1 MPDDAGPPA
10 GGSGGTGD
18 PPDGGDNGPS
28 ARPGEPDGEDPGE
41 VVPTRTPGG
50 TVDVR
55 INVQEGQT
63 PGALGAEFAPGVHY
77 ADTFE
82 HVHESTTA
90 RRLAAEG
97 ADVRALDAAHGRA
110 DALGNPD
117 IMVRMDPTDVGAYGD
132 LKRLTANPSAD
143 RKDPDLSRRVEVN
156 LRSGFS
162 QDPRNRIVALDGT
175 DAGLTTAGA
184 VRGIRRALGFWRQ
197 QGRQVTSD
205 MRMVV
210 FTAEGKTVTWQASS
224 GVIDVSS

>member
-1 MPDDAGPPA
+1 M
-10 GGSGGTGD
+10 
-18 PPDGGDNGPS
+18 
-28 ARPGEPDGEDPGE
+28 
-41 VVPTRTPGG
+41 
-50 TVDVR
+50 
-55 INVQEGQT
+55 VQEGQT
-63 PGALGAEFAPGVHY
+63 PGALGGEFAPGVHY

>member
-1 MPDDAGPPA
+1 
-10 GGSGGTGD
+10 
-18 PPDGGDNGPS
+18 
-28 ARPGEPDGEDPGE
+28 

-50 TVDVR
+50 TAEVR
-55 INVQEGQT
+55 INVREGQT
-63 PGALGAEFAPGVHY
+63 PGALGADFAPGVHF
-77 ADTFE
+77 AETFE
-82 HVHESTTA
+82 HAHESA
-90 RRLAAEG
+90 AAQRLAANG

-117 IMVRMDPTDVGAYGD
+117 VMVRVDPADVGVYGD
-132 LKRLTANPSAD
+132 LKRLTADASVD

-197 QGRQVTSD
+197 QGRQVTAD

-210 FTAEGKTVTWQASS
+210 FTAEGETVTWEAST
-224 GVIDVSS
+224 GVIDVS